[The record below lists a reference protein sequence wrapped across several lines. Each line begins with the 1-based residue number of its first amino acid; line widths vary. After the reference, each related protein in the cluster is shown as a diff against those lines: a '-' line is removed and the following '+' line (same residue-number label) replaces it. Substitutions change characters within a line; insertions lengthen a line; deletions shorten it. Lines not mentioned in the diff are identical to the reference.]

1 MKLPE
6 RPKILVITLRRLGD
20 VLLTTPLVR
29 SIRRG
34 FPDATLDM
42 LVFRG
47 SERILAG
54 NPDVNH
60 VIAIPERPGVVE
72 GLRLIGRLWRRY
84 DLAVTTQSGD
94 RPSFFAVVAG
104 KRRVGPVPFPGNSG
118 AWWKRR
124 VFDPAVELVPNCH
137 RVEDLQRLARAL
149 GLDPQADIVCP
160 QGKGADGIAP
170 AVPYAVVHPNPMYPY
185 KRWTDEGW
193 RKLARGLT
201 ARGLAVVAT
210 EGRDPAE
217 RAYNDN
223 VWGAAETP
231 VIRERGQLD
240 WAGLAALLK
249 GASVYVGPDT
259 SITHLAAA
267 SGCPTIALYGPTPPK
282 LHAPWPI
289 GGLAEPWADAGTIQE
304 RGNVWLVQNPLP
316 CLPCDKL
323 GCEGHLDSYSQCMD
337 ELPVERVLIAVDRA
351 LASR

>member
-1 MKLPE
+1 
-6 RPKILVITLRRLGD
+6 
-20 VLLTTPLVR
+20 
-29 SIRRG
+29 
-34 FPDATLDM
+34 
-42 LVFRG
+42 VF
-47 SERILAG
+47 
-54 NPDVNH
+54 N
-60 VIAIPERPGVVE
+60 
-72 GLRLIGRLWRRY
+72 
-84 DLAVTTQSGD
+84 
-94 RPSFFAVVAG
+94 
-104 KRRVGPVPFPGNSG
+104 
-118 AWWKRR
+118 
-124 VFDPAVELVPNCH
+124 PAVELVPNCH

-149 GLDPQADIVCP
+149 DLDPRADIVCP
-160 QGKGADGIAP
+160 QGKSADGVAP
-170 AVPYAVVHPNPMYPY
+170 SGPYAVVHPNPMYRY

-210 EGRDPAE
+210 EGRDPTE
-217 RAYNDN
+217 RAYNDG

-282 LHAPWPI
+282 LHAPWPV

-323 GCEGHLDSYSQCMD
+323 GCEGHLDSRSQCLD
-337 ELPVERVLIAVDRA
+337 ELPVERVLVAVDRA
-351 LASR
+351 LASARAEAVSGDAGS